1 MQQVDAV
8 ARELGHRGKPEARPC
23 ARKSGG
29 GPPGA
34 GLQSSLEPPAP
45 ARTPV
50 RAPVTS
56 SAIDPSSFTPSVHL
70 SSPAPVMMQQPS
82 ATDASLLVEALL
94 EQQRLTR
101 EREDTLRQVT
111 STFGYR
117 TYQ

>member
-23 ARKSGG
+23 ARKSG
-29 GPPGA
+29 
-34 GLQSSLEPPAP
+34 LQSPLEPPAP

-50 RAPVTS
+50 RAPATS